1 MTTKTHRTGNNYH
14 DTTRKLIGFSE
25 DTLNR
30 LDDAVDSLQSQ
41 TKKYSQR
48 VEKYVTHNPTK
59 GIGLAFL
66 AGIGF
71 ALVLR
76 GLLKK

>member
-1 MTTKTHRTGNNYH
+1 MTLKTRTGNNYH

-30 LDDAVDSLQSQ
+30 FDDAVDSLQSQ
-41 TKKYSQR
+41 SKKYSQK
-48 VEKYVTHNPTK
+48 VEKYMAHHPLH
-59 GIGLAFL
+59 GIGLSFL

-71 ALVLR
+71 VLMLR
-76 GLLKK
+76 GLFKR